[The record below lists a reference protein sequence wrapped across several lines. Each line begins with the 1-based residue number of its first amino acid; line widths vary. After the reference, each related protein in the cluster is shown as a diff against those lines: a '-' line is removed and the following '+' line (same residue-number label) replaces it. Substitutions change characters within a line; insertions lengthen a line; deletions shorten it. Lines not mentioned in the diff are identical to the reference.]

1 MLYAI
6 INLRMKRIKIVI
18 LLMLLV
24 LSVMNLQSQTKK
36 FLFDA
41 TKYETAGNADWVIDE
56 DNHVAARF
64 PTPLQSTI
72 TSTTPETYWTG
83 ALSSWGIALVK
94 LGHQVES
101 LPVGTAI
108 TYGNG
113 TNPQDLSNYNV
124 FIVDEPNSPFTAA
137 EKTAMLNFVY
147 NGGGLFMISDH
158 NAADRNGDGWDALAV
173 WNNFMRTNS
182 VGNLPFGFK
191 FDSVNVSPNTTNVLS
206 TWSSNPILNGPQGA
220 VTQVMFSAGATITI
234 YPAINP
240 NVKGLVWTTG
250 SSQGTTNLL
259 CISSTYGTGR
269 VFAIGDS
276 SPADDSTGSSG
287 HTLYNGWITDA
298 NGNHK
303 RLHLNASLWLAKL
316 TGVTNILENG
326 TPVKFALEQNYP
338 NPFNPET
345 KISYSIANSSA
356 VSLKVYD
363 VDGKEVA
370 NLVNESQAA
379 GNYSVSLNASK
390 YSLASGVYYAVLNV
404 SGTKETIKMLLT
416 K

>member
-1 MLYAI
+1 M
-6 INLRMKRIKIVI
+6 
-18 LLMLLV
+18 
-24 LSVMNLQSQTKK
+24 LSVLNIQSQTKK

-56 DNHVAARF
+56 DNHVAARY

-72 TSTTPETYWTG
+72 TSTTAETYWTG

-108 TYGNG
+108 TYGNSS
-113 TNPQDLSNYNV
+113 NPQDLSNYNV
-124 FIVDEPNSPFTAA
+124 FVVDEPNSPFTAA

-158 NAADRNGDGWDALAV
+158 NNADRNGDGWDALAV

-191 FDSVNVSPNTTNVLS
+191 FDSVNVSPNTTNILS

-234 YPAINP
+234 YPTINS

-250 SSQGTTNLL
+250 VSQGTTGLL

-276 SPADDSTGSSG
+276 SPADDGTGSPG
-287 HTLYNGWITDA
+287 HTLYNGWLVDA
-298 NGNHK
+298 GGNHA

-316 TGVTNILENG
+316 TGLTGISENN
-326 TPVKFALEQNYP
+326 TPAKFSLEQNYP

-345 KISYSIANSSA
+345 KINYSISGNSD
-356 VSLKVYD
+356 VSLKVFD
-363 VDGKEVA
+363 IDGKEVA
-370 NLVNESQAA
+370 DLVNDFQLS
-379 GNYSVSLNASK
+379 GNYSVSFGVSK
-390 YSLASGVYYAVLNV
+390 YNLSSGVYYAVLNV
-404 SGTKETIKMLLT
+404 SGMKETIKMLLT

>member
-1 MLYAI
+1 MVKLLFTLI
-6 INLRMKRIKIVI
+6 IVI
-18 LLMLLV
+18 L
-24 LSVMNLQSQTKK
+24 SVFNLQSQTKK

-41 TKYETAGNADWVIDE
+41 TKFETAGNADWVIDE
-56 DNHVAARF
+56 DNHVAARY

-94 LGHQVES
+94 LGHQVET

-113 TNPQDLSNYNV
+113 SNPQDLSNYNV

-158 NAADRNGDGWDALAV
+158 NNADRNGDGWDALAV
-173 WNNFMRTNS
+173 WNNFMRTNTA
-182 VGNLPFGFK
+182 GNLPFGFK
-191 FDSVNVSPNTTNVLS
+191 FDSVNVSPNTTNILS

-220 VTQVMFSAGATITI
+220 VTQVMFSAGATMTI

-250 SSQGTTNLL
+250 VSQGTTGLL

-287 HTLYNGWITDA
+287 HTLYNGWLTDA

-316 TGVTNILENG
+316 TGVTGISENNI
-326 TPVKFALEQNYP
+326 PVSFKLEQNFP

-345 KISYSIANSSA
+345 RINYSIPVNTD
-356 VSLKVYD
+356 VSIKVYD
-363 VDGKEVA
+363 INGKEITE
-370 NLVNESQAA
+370 LVNEFKQS
-379 GNYSVSLNASK
+379 GSYSVSFRTGK
-390 YSLASGVYYAVLNV
+390 YNLSSGVYYAVLNT
-404 SGTKETIKMLLT
+404 SGYRETIKMLLT

>member
-1 MLYAI
+1 
-6 INLRMKRIKIVI
+6 MKRIFAVLIIV
-18 LLMLLV
+18 MLSV
-24 LSVMNLQSQTKK
+24 LSLQSQTKK

-56 DNHVAARF
+56 DNHVAGRY
-64 PTPLQSTI
+64 PTPAQSTI
-72 TSTTPETYWTG
+72 TQTTPETYWTG
-83 ALSSWGIALVK
+83 AISSWGIALVK

-113 TNPQDLSNYNV
+113 SNPQDLSNYNV

-158 NAADRNGDGWDALAV
+158 NNADRNGDGWDALAV

-191 FDSVNVSPNTTNVLS
+191 FDSVNVSPNSFNILS

-220 VTQVMFSAGATITI
+220 VTQVMFSAGATMTI
-234 YPAINP
+234 YPTINP

-250 SSQGTTNLL
+250 SSQGTTGLL
-259 CISSTYGTGR
+259 CVSSTYGSGR

-316 TGVTNILENG
+316 TGVTGIEENNV
-326 TPVKFALEQNYP
+326 PVKFSLEQNYP
-338 NPFNPET
+338 NPFNPST
-345 KISYSIANSSA
+345 VLRIQLGVVSDVMLKI
-356 VSLKVYD
+356 YD
-363 VDGKEVA
+363 VNGREVKTLI
-370 NLVNESQAA
+370 NGQMNA
-379 GNYSVSLNASK
+379 GNHEVTFDGSK
-390 YSLASGVYYAVLNV
+390 LASGIYYAVLDA
-404 SGTKETIKMLLT
+404 SGNKETIKMILA

>member
-1 MLYAI
+1 MYVTFLKSEK
-6 INLRMKRIKIVI
+6 MKRILFALIIV
-18 LLMLLV
+18 M
-24 LSVMNLQSQTKK
+24 LSVLNIQSQTKK

-56 DNHVAARF
+56 DNHVAARY

-83 ALSSWGIALVK
+83 AISSWGIALVK

-113 TNPQDLSNYNV
+113 SNPQDLSNYNV
-124 FIVDEPNSPFTAA
+124 FIVDEPNSPFTAT

-158 NAADRNGDGWDALAV
+158 NNADRNGDGWDALAV

-191 FDSVNVSPNTTNVLS
+191 FDSVNVSPNTTNILS

-234 YPAINP
+234 YPAINSS
-240 NVKGLVWTTG
+240 VKGLVWTSG

-316 TGVTNILENG
+316 TGITGISENNS
-326 TPVKFALEQNYP
+326 PVNFKLEQNFP

-345 KISYSIANSSA
+345 KINYSIPVNSD
-356 VSLKVYD
+356 VNIKVYD
-363 VDGKEVA
+363 MEGKEIA
-370 NLVNESQAA
+370 NLVNEFKLSGSYGVSFKAA
-379 GNYSVSLNASK
+379 QYNLS
-390 YSLASGVYYAVLNV
+390 SGVYYAVLNA
-404 SGTKETIKMLLT
+404 SGYRETIKMLLT

>member
-1 MLYAI
+1 
-6 INLRMKRIKIVI
+6 MKRIFTVLIIV
-18 LLMLLV
+18 M
-24 LSVMNLQSQTKK
+24 LSVLNVQSQTKK

-41 TKYETAGNADWVIDE
+41 TKYQTAANADWVIDE
-56 DNHVAARF
+56 NLSGSTYVTPRY

-72 TSTTPETYWTG
+72 TSTTAETYWTG

-108 TYGNG
+108 TYGNAS
-113 TNPQDLSNYNV
+113 NPQDLSNYNV
-124 FIVDEPNSPFTAA
+124 FIVDEPNSPFTAT

-158 NAADRNGDGWDALAV
+158 NNADRNGDGWDALAV

-191 FDSVNVSPNTTNVLS
+191 FDSLSFSETSNNVLS
-206 TWSSNPILNGPQGA
+206 AWSSNPILNGPQGA
-220 VTQVMFSAGATITI
+220 VNQVMWSAGTSMTI

-240 NVKGLVWTTG
+240 NVKGLVWRTG
-250 SSQGTTNLL
+250 VAQGSTSLL

-269 VFAIGDS
+269 VVAFGDS
-276 SPADDSTGSSG
+276 SPADDGSGSPG
-287 HTLYNGWITDA
+287 HTLYNGWLVDA
-298 NGNHK
+298 GGNHA

-316 TGVTNILENG
+316 TGVSGIEENN
-326 TPVKFALEQNYP
+326 TPVKFSLEQNFP
-338 NPFNPET
+338 NPFNPT
-345 KISYSIANSSA
+345 TNIKYSISKSSD
-356 VSLKVYD
+356 VSVKVFD
-363 VDGKEVA
+363 IDGKEVA
-370 NLVNESQAA
+370 ELVNEFQVNGS
-379 GNYSVSLNASK
+379 YSVNFNAAK
-390 YSLASGVYYAVLNV
+390 YNLASGVYYAVLNA
-404 SGTKETIKMLLT
+404 SGNKETIKMLLT

>member
-1 MLYAI
+1 M
-6 INLRMKRIKIVI
+6 IV
-18 LLMLLV
+18 M
-24 LSVMNLQSQTKK
+24 LSVLNIQSQTKK

-56 DNHVAARF
+56 DNHVAARY
-64 PTPLQSTI
+64 PTPLQSTV

-113 TNPQDLSNYNV
+113 SNPQDLSNYNV
-124 FIVDEPNSPFTAA
+124 FIVDEPNSPFTAT
-137 EKTAMLNFVY
+137 EKTAMLNFVF

-158 NAADRNGDGWDALAV
+158 NNADRNGDGWDALAV
-173 WNNFMRTNS
+173 WNNFMRTNT

-191 FDSVNVSPNTTNVLS
+191 FDSVDVSPNSTNVLT

-220 VTQVMFSAGATITI
+220 VSQVMFSNGATMTI
-234 YPAINP
+234 YPSINP

-250 SSQGTTNLL
+250 VSQGTTGLL

-276 SPADDSTGSSG
+276 SPADDGTGSSG
-287 HTLYNGWITDA
+287 HTLYNGWLVDA
-298 NGNHK
+298 GGNHA
-303 RLHLNASLWLAKL
+303 RLHLNASLWLAKV
-316 TGVTNILENG
+316 TGVTGISENN
-326 TPVKFALEQNYP
+326 TPVKFSLEQNFP

-345 KISYSIANSSA
+345 KINYSIPVNSD
-356 VSLKVYD
+356 VNIKVYD
-363 VDGKEVA
+363 IEGKEIA
-370 NLVNESQAA
+370 DLVNEFKTS
-379 GNYSVSLNASK
+379 GSYSVSFKASQLNLS
-390 YSLASGVYYAVLNV
+390 SGVYYAVLNA
-404 SGTKETIKMLLT
+404 SGYRETIKMLLT

>member
-1 MLYAI
+1 
-6 INLRMKRIKIVI
+6 MKRI
-18 LLMLLV
+18 LLV
-24 LSVMNLQSQTKK
+24 LIILTLSVVSLQAQVKK

-41 TKYETAGNADWVIDE
+41 TKYETAANADWVIDE

-113 TNPQDLSNYNV
+113 SNPQDLSNYNV
-124 FIVDEPNSPFTAA
+124 YIVDEPNSPFTAA

-147 NGGGLFMISDH
+147 NGGGLFIISDH
-158 NAADRNGDGWDALAV
+158 NGADRNGDGWDALAV

-182 VGNLPFGFK
+182 AGNLPFGFK

-220 VTQVMFSAGATITI
+220 VTQIMFSAGATITI

-303 RLHLNASLWLAKL
+303 RLHLNASLWLAKV
-316 TGVTNILENG
+316 TGVTNVLENS

-345 KISYSIANSSA
+345 KINYSIANSSA
-356 VSLKVYD
+356 VILKVYD

-379 GNYSVSLNASK
+379 GNYSISLNASK
-390 YSLASGVYYAVLNV
+390 YNLASGVYYAVLNV
-404 SGTKETIKMLLT
+404 SGIKETIKMLLT

>member
-1 MLYAI
+1 
-6 INLRMKRIKIVI
+6 MKRIFIVLI
-18 LLMLLV
+18 ILMLSV
-24 LSVMNLQSQTKK
+24 LNLQSQTKK

-56 DNHVAARF
+56 DNHVAGRY
-64 PTPLQSTI
+64 PTPAQSTI

-94 LGHQVES
+94 LGHQVET

-108 TYGNG
+108 TYGVG
-113 TNPQDLSNYNV
+113 SNPQDLSNYNV
-124 FIVDEPNSPFTAA
+124 FIVDEPNSPFTAT
-137 EKTAMLNFVY
+137 EKTAMLNFVF

-158 NAADRNGDGWDALAV
+158 NNADRNGDGWDALAV
-173 WNNFMRTNS
+173 WNNFMRTNT

-191 FDSVNVSPNTTNVLS
+191 FDSLSFSETSNNVLS
-206 TWSSNPILNGPQGA
+206 AWSSNPILNGPQGA
-220 VTQVMFSAGATITI
+220 VNQVMWSAGTSMTI
-234 YPAINP
+234 YPTINST
-240 NVKGLVWTTG
+240 VKGLVWRTG
-250 SSQGTTNLL
+250 VAQGSTSLL
-259 CISSTYGTGR
+259 CVSSTYGTGR

-287 HTLYNGWITDA
+287 HTLYNGWLTDA

-316 TGVTNILENG
+316 TGTTGIEENN
-326 TPVKFALEQNYP
+326 TPLKFSIEQNFP

-345 KISYSIANSSA
+345 VIRYRLSVVSD
-356 VSLKVYD
+356 VSLKVFD
-363 VDGKEVA
+363 VNGREVQT
-370 NLVNESQAA
+370 LVNETVNPGSYEVKFD
-379 GNYSVSLNASK
+379 GSK
-390 YSLASGVYYAVLNV
+390 LASGVYYAVLNA
-404 SGTKETIKMLLT
+404 SGNKETIKMLLA